1 MKKYNGKGLK
11 CQDRNTEITTSYRDR
26 QNRFNIGKLTWY
38 IADNRWEQREAKSKL
53 KPPSPL
59 HPPSSTSSHWG
70 AHGSRELRLLPSPC
84 SPQHHSQL
92 GSAQRWVP
100 LEPTPGLG
108 QLLGSAQWHPRSPLA
123 TRSLL
128 QSPMHCSRRVT
139 TASTGSLLGDLNRWA
154 KWCQLLHKSLATKE
168 AGTFPKSSV
177 LYLLPSVRAAG
188 QSPAHWH
195 LCSVS
200 WHQCGGSIQEKL
212 VPPASNVCCTVLT
225 QKKDHRWHGV
235 RLDTVTALLRSKKA
249 VFLNK

>member
-108 QLLGSAQWHPRSPLA
+108 QLLGSAQRSPLQLPTAKNLPHKPNTLWWPGRYQSDRQDKFHRFQEQILDA
-123 TRSLL
+123 TDLL
-128 QSPMHCSRRVT
+128 CLKSTFCSFWIISFHVQV
-139 TASTGSLLGDLNRWA
+139 STHTHTRTHTHAHTHTPPPISRQALG
-154 KWCQLLHKSLATKE
+154 
-168 AGTFPKSSV
+168 
-177 LYLLPSVRAAG
+177 
-188 QSPAHWH
+188 
-195 LCSVS
+195 
-200 WHQCGGSIQEKL
+200 
-212 VPPASNVCCTVLT
+212 
-225 QKKDHRWHGV
+225 
-235 RLDTVTALLRSKKA
+235 
-249 VFLNK
+249 